1 MNKITM
7 TLQVDHL
14 ILEALKEDISSEDVT
29 TNSVMKEAVPGE
41 VDLICKED
49 GIIAGLEIFSRVFTL
64 LDADT
69 KVELF
74 CKDGDEVKKGQKMGK
89 VTGDIRVLLSGERVA
104 LNYLQ
109 KKYFEVGSCSN
120 LGDAQAAIPRI
131 PKRIRDFKERI
142 SSLAFHSC

>member
-1 MNKITM
+1 M

-64 LDADT
+64 LDVDT

-74 CKDGDEVKKGQKMGK
+74 CKDGDEVKRSENGK
-89 VTGDIRVLLSGERVA
+89 SYRRYPGASFRRACGTELSSENERDRNLYTFGCVT
-104 LNYLQ
+104 
-109 KKYFEVGSCSN
+109 
-120 LGDAQAAIPRI
+120 
-131 PKRIRDFKERI
+131 
-142 SSLAFHSC
+142 

>member
-74 CKDGDEVKKGQKMGK
+74 CKDGDEVKKRSENGK
-89 VTGDIRVLLSGERVA
+89 SYRRYPGASFRRACGTELSSENERDRNLYTFGCVTS
-104 LNYLQ
+104 
-109 KKYFEVGSCSN
+109 
-120 LGDAQAAIPRI
+120 
-131 PKRIRDFKERI
+131 
-142 SSLAFHSC
+142 

>member
-49 GIIAGLEIFSRVFTL
+49 GIIAGLEISAVYLRFWMLT
-64 LDADT
+64 
-69 KVELF
+69 
-74 CKDGDEVKKGQKMGK
+74 QKW
-89 VTGDIRVLLSGERVA
+89 
-104 LNYLQ
+104 
-109 KKYFEVGSCSN
+109 SCS
-120 LGDAQAAIPRI
+120 ARTAM
-131 PKRIRDFKERI
+131 K
-142 SSLAFHSC
+142 